1 MERRVHCLENCLE
14 SILMKLNIV
23 IKRLRRKGKRER
35 KGRERKEIGRER
47 KEIGR
52 KQLKGREEYVNMGEY

>member
-1 MERRVHCLENCLE
+1 MENCLE

-35 KGRERKEIGRER
+35 KGRERKEIGR
-47 KEIGR
+47 

>member
-35 KGRERKEIGRER
+35 KGRERKEIGR
-47 KEIGR
+47 

>member
-1 MERRVHCLENCLE
+1 
-14 SILMKLNIV
+14 MKLNIV

>member
-35 KGRERKEIGRER
+35 KEIGRER